1 MLRSERAATRV
12 ASLRATRALASR
24 RGHLARRKI
33 GVPAFVEALWALV
46 APDARASGVASPD
59 AVADPPDGA
68 GDAPSAGGGIAV
80 GDPEA
85 SPDEAEE
92 TEKDEKDDEATT
104 TTTTTRPRRRNV
116 DARSRFHALRALI
129 AIVSASWRGAELL
142 VGGAPDTSRGA
153 RAPAFHRDLSP
164 LARLVR
170 PTLAHDQS
178 ETSDA
183 FSRVGAATRE
193 KAARLLFLLA
203 RTAHGRAALCHE
215 EGANLPD
222 ALAAAVEF
230 FAGGALRGP
239 ETEETEEAET
249 EAFSEEAADAERKR
263 HSPKTRRATREKKIA
278 ARVAATCARLLG
290 SLESSRAHDPAFE
303 TVAIAADA
311 ARLRAAT
318 GMYELFFRA
327 PPEVPAAARAAAG
340 EALAK
345 LVAADARA
353 AEACVASGALAAIAA
368 ALPAADRLERDGTS
382 DLEGDASANTLF
394 AEAFG
399 VGHPH
404 KRETSVSRNGSV
416 RGSDAFSDAEAEET
430 PPRRDTRMNV
440 PATASFAAAALGL
453 LEALAAHAFAREAA
467 REFERER
474 KKKGEIF
481 SWAWT
486 LLHQAMPAAGAEA
499 DASASAP
506 PADAGTPEAAEFGSA
521 KSKRAGDETD
531 AGAADPLAGA
541 PAAPAAAAA
550 DGADPAG
557 EGESEDVVDAGP
569 SSQVSEGDDGDAA
582 AAAAGADP
590 ASLEKGL
597 SAFSLPFSFP
607 ERFARFP
614 PRASAPTDGRDF
626 AGTEER
632 GTGEATDRPKEEHDA
647 MKDDANTRDALRDWR
662 ALRARGL
669 ASAARPAD
677 DSAGGFADDA
687 EDAAD
692 DSAFRF
698 VPGDAPWNDPEVCAA
713 ALRALDA
720 LARDDGEGTPGR
732 HRRRGVPGDERSF
745 VANENENEHSVAA
758 ALAREGGAGARFLE
772 AALAAST
779 RSRRFFACVEPAAR
793 LLAAR
798 AEAEAASAA
807 DARARGLERLERLE
821 RRLDGAPR
829 ANGDA
834 SEHPRRAENAVIP
847 SAARG
852 TELLPSSRALA
863 GLVLESEKNLF
874 ASATL
879 RGVLASALASEPLD
893 LESLPRRPRV
903 SESTAAPPPT
913 PPAARSRFTPASLRG
928 ALLAGSSRAT
938 AAAFPAAAAGTVPA
952 EELLRPPAE
961 GQDAGELVEVVTV
974 R

>member
-59 AVADPPDGA
+59 AVADPPNVA

-92 TEKDEKDDEATT
+92 TEKDDEDDEATT
-104 TTTTTRPRRRNV
+104 TTTATRPRRNV

-170 PTLAHDQS
+170 PAALSAPKSNQS

-183 FSRVGAATRE
+183 ERVGAATRE

-222 ALAAAVEF
+222 ALAAAVE
-230 FAGGALRGP
+230 AGGALRGQFG
-239 ETEETEEAET
+239 TEETEEAEEAET
-249 EAFSEEAADAERKR
+249 EAGAADAERR
-263 HSPKTRRATREKKIA
+263 SPNARRATLEKKTRLTD

-290 SLESSRAHDPAFE
+290 SLESSQTHDPAFE

-311 ARLRAAT
+311 ARTRAAT

-327 PPEVPAAARAAAG
+327 PPEVPAAARAVAG

-382 DLEGDASANTLF
+382 DLGGDASANTLF

-399 VGHPH
+399 AGHPH
-404 KRETSVSRNGSV
+404 TRETSVSRNGSV

-474 KKKGEIF
+474 KKKGEMF

-569 SSQVSEGDDGDAA
+569 SSQVSGGDDGDAG

-590 ASLEKGL
+590 ASSL
-597 SAFSLPFSFP
+597 SASPFSFP

-614 PRASAPTDGRDF
+614 PRASALTDGRDF

-647 MKDDANTRDALRDWR
+647 MKDDANVRDALRDWR

-669 ASAARPAD
+669 ASAARLDFCAEP
-677 DSAGGFADDA
+677 ADDA

-692 DSAFRF
+692 DFAFRF

-745 VANENENEHSVAA
+745 VVNENENEKSVAA

-807 DARARGLERLERLE
+807 DARA
-821 RRLDGAPR
+821 
-829 ANGDA
+829 
-834 SEHPRRAENAVIP
+834 ENAP
-847 SAARG
+847 GRCAARG

-874 ASATL
+874 GSAAL
-879 RGVLASALASEPLD
+879 RGVLASALASEQLD

-938 AAAFPAAAAGTVPA
+938 AAAFAAAAAGTVPA

>member
-59 AVADPPDGA
+59 AVADPPNVA

-92 TEKDEKDDEATT
+92 TEKDDEDDEATT
-104 TTTTTRPRRRNV
+104 TTTATRPRRNV

-170 PTLAHDQS
+170 PAALSAPKSNNQC

-183 FSRVGAATRE
+183 ERVGAATRE

-222 ALAAAVEF
+222 ALAAAVE
-230 FAGGALRGP
+230 AGGALRGP
-239 ETEETEEAET
+239 ETEETEEAEEAEEAET
-249 EAFSEEAADAERKR
+249 EAGAADAERR
-263 HSPKTRRATREKKIA
+263 SPNARRATLEKKTRLTD

-290 SLESSRAHDPAFE
+290 SLESSQTHDPAFE

-311 ARLRAAT
+311 ARTRAAT

-327 PPEVPAAARAAAG
+327 PPEVPAAARAVAG

-382 DLEGDASANTLF
+382 DLGGDASANTLF

-399 VGHPH
+399 AGHPH
-404 KRETSVSRNGSV
+404 TRETSVSRNGSV

-474 KKKGEIF
+474 KKKGEMF

-569 SSQVSEGDDGDAA
+569 SSQVSGGDDGDAG

-590 ASLEKGL
+590 ASSL
-597 SAFSLPFSFP
+597 SASPFSFP

-614 PRASAPTDGRDF
+614 PRASALTDGRDF

-647 MKDDANTRDALRDWR
+647 MKDDANVRDALRDWR

-669 ASAARPAD
+669 ASAARLDFCAEP
-677 DSAGGFADDA
+677 ADDA

-692 DSAFRF
+692 DFAFRF

-732 HRRRGVPGDERSF
+732 HRRRGVPGERCF
-745 VANENENEHSVAA
+745 VANENENENEKSVAA

-807 DARARGLERLERLE
+807 DARARGLSSLERLE

-829 ANGDA
+829 ENGDA
-834 SEHPRRAENAVIP
+834 SENAP
-847 SAARG
+847 GRCAARG

-874 ASATL
+874 GSAAL
-879 RGVLASALASEPLD
+879 RGVLASALASEQLD

-938 AAAFPAAAAGTVPA
+938 AAAFAAAAAGTVPA

>member
-1 MLRSERAATRV
+1 MSGHV
-12 ASLRATRALASR
+12 QPHR
-24 RGHLARRKI
+24 R
-33 GVPAFVEALWALV
+33 
-46 APDARASGVASPD
+46 
-59 AVADPPDGA
+59 
-68 GDAPSAGGGIAV
+68 
-80 GDPEA
+80 
-85 SPDEAEE
+85 
-92 TEKDEKDDEATT
+92 
-104 TTTTTRPRRRNV
+104 
-116 DARSRFHALRALI
+116 
-129 AIVSASWRGAELL
+129 
-142 VGGAPDTSRGA
+142 
-153 RAPAFHRDLSP
+153 
-164 LARLVR
+164 
-170 PTLAHDQS
+170 Q
-178 ETSDA
+178 
-183 FSRVGAATRE
+183 
-193 KAARLLFLLA
+193 
-203 RTAHGRAALCHE
+203 
-215 EGANLPD
+215 
-222 ALAAAVEF
+222 
-230 FAGGALRGP
+230 
-239 ETEETEEAET
+239 
-249 EAFSEEAADAERKR
+249 
-263 HSPKTRRATREKKIA
+263 
-278 ARVAATCARLLG
+278 
-290 SLESSRAHDPAFE
+290 
-303 TVAIAADA
+303 
-311 ARLRAAT
+311 
-318 GMYELFFRA
+318 
-327 PPEVPAAARAAAG
+327 
-340 EALAK
+340 
-345 LVAADARA
+345 
-353 AEACVASGALAAIAA
+353 
-368 ALPAADRLERDGTS
+368 
-382 DLEGDASANTLF
+382 
-394 AEAFG
+394 
-399 VGHPH
+399 
-404 KRETSVSRNGSV
+404 
-416 RGSDAFSDAEAEET
+416 
-430 PPRRDTRMNV
+430 
-440 PATASFAAAALGL
+440 
-453 LEALAAHAFAREAA
+453 
-467 REFERER
+467 
-474 KKKGEIF
+474 
-481 SWAWT
+481 
-486 LLHQAMPAAGAEA
+486 
-499 DASASAP
+499 
-506 PADAGTPEAAEFGSA
+506 
-521 KSKRAGDETD
+521 

-569 SSQVSEGDDGDAA
+569 SSQDSGGDDGDAG

-590 ASLEKGL
+590 ASSL
-597 SAFSLPFSFP
+597 SASPFSFP

-614 PRASAPTDGRDF
+614 PRASALTDGRDF

-647 MKDDANTRDALRDWR
+647 MKDDANMRDALRDWH

-669 ASAARPAD
+669 ASAARLDFCAEPAD
-677 DSAGGFADDA
+677 DGDAGGFADDA

-692 DSAFRF
+692 DFAFRF

-732 HRRRGVPGDERSF
+732 HRRRGVPGDERCF
-745 VANENENEHSVAA
+745 VANENKNERSVAA

-807 DARARGLERLERLE
+807 DARARGLSSPERLE

-829 ANGDA
+829 ENGDA

-879 RGVLASALASEPLD
+879 RGVLASALASEQLD

-938 AAAFPAAAAGTVPA
+938 AAAFTAAAAGTVPA
-952 EELLRPPAE
+952 EELLCPFAE